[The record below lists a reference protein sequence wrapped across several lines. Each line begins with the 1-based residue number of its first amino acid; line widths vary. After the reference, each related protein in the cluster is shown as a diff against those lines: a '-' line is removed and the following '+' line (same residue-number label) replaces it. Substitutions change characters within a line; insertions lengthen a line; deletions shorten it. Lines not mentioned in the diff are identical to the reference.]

1 MIYETFGDSL
11 TFVLDQ
17 NIVDFLLSFAL
28 DLASVAVLSY
38 LLYFRRH
45 RDHEMA
51 VAISAINLT
60 LFALTSA
67 LASYT
72 LSLGVGFALFAVVS
86 VIRLRSDTAGWTEMS
101 YLLLGLSVGLI
112 VGLAGFPIE
121 QKAIYT
127 LFLVLMMAIVDNR
140 MFFKRAAMRTISI
153 TLDGTQIPDGSLK
166 PRVEELIGHSVEKV
180 IVKSITANPAQTKVQ
195 ASYRETL

>member
-1 MIYETFGDSL
+1 MIYATFGVSL
-11 TFVLDQ
+11 TSVLTQD
-17 NIVDFLLSFAL
+17 IVSFLLAFAL
-28 DLASVAVLSY
+28 DLASVAALSY

-86 VIRLRSDTAGWTEMS
+86 VIRLRSDTAGWIEMS

-112 VGLAGFPIE
+112 VGLTGFPIE
-121 QKAIYT
+121 EKAIYT
-127 LFLVLMMAIVDNR
+127 AFLVAMMAIVDNTK
-140 MFFKRAAMRTISI
+140 FLSKTAVRTISI
-153 TLDGTQIPDGSLK
+153 TLEGTQIPEGSLK
-166 PRVEELIGHSVEKV
+166 PRVEELIGREVDKV
-180 IVKSITANPAQTKVQ
+180 VVKAITSQPSATRVQ
-195 ASYRETL
+195 ASYREKV